1 MSSIGGMVHLSST
14 QVINQDD
21 YCRYEILTHAGVNR
35 KYSWAP
41 FSSLFGWDLTPLT
54 ELEAKSRCTGETGL
68 QKELVAERTYGSFL
82 SPARLIPARLSL
94 LLNRVS
100 STL

>member
-1 MSSIGGMVHLSST
+1 MITVDMRS
-14 QVINQDD
+14 
-21 YCRYEILTHAGVNR
+21 LTHAGVNR